1 MQIFLIILGILGTL
15 GFFTLFGWLIQI
27 AITHKANELSLKNEV
42 SSLKE
47 EKSQAVI
54 TLQRII
60 DKYASENAEL
70 KEKLA
75 KYTNKDII
83 LAKYDFIPAIGI
95 FKHKSDNSYFCH
107 KCLIEKTLES
117 PLKKCERSWHCSVCN
132 SYYYEPSSHYPE
144 VSSQDYDPFSS

>member
-54 TLQRII
+54 TLQKVI
-60 DKYASENAEL
+60 DKYASENAGL

-75 KYTNKDII
+75 KYTNRDII
-83 LAKYDFIPAIGI
+83 LSKYDFVDRIGI
-95 FKHKSDNSYFCH
+95 YKLKNSNSYFCH
-107 KCLIEKTLES
+107 KCLVDKTLES
-117 PLKKCERSWHCSVCN
+117 PLKTEAMGWRCGACGSFYDNPDYHHGRQ
-132 SYYYEPSSHYPE
+132 
-144 VSSQDYDPFSS
+144 VSSQGYDPFA